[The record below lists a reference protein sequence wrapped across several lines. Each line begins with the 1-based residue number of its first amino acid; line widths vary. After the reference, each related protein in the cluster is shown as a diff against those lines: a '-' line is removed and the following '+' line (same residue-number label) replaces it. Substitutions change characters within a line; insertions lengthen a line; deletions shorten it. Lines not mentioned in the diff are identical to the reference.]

1 MFAISLNNLL
11 LGHPSGNASVIFQPT
26 DAFSL
31 CRLKEVRMMGR
42 RIGKEAGGWL
52 ASTSRR
58 LSGTIQQLFPFRSRS
73 PKDEKKR
80 SRSRERKRSRDRRR
94 KHMPHIRRSLPVP
107 TPDNDTSMPV
117 FTVERKYSFAV
128 ESKRR
133 FLATVR
139 EVKRESLPSILEGNE
154 ERNWREERSGKR
166 RKRLLVALAASFS
179 ILIII
184 LSIVLIFL
192 FHVNKS
198 K

>member
-58 LSGTIQQLFPFRSRS
+58 LSGAIQQLFPFRSRS

-80 SRSRERKRSRDRRR
+80 SR
-94 KHMPHIRRSLPVP
+94 
-107 TPDNDTSMPV
+107 
-117 FTVERKYSFAV
+117 
-128 ESKRR
+128 
-133 FLATVR
+133 
-139 EVKRESLPSILEGNE
+139 
-154 ERNWREERSGKR
+154 
-166 RKRLLVALAASFS
+166 
-179 ILIII
+179 
-184 LSIVLIFL
+184 
-192 FHVNKS
+192 
-198 K
+198 